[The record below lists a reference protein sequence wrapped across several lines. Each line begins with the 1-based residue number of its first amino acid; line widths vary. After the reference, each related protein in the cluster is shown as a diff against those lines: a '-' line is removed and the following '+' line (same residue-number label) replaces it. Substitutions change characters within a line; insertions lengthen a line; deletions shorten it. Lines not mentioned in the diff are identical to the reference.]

1 MKKTKITAAL
11 IGAITIASTAHA
23 QYQLN
28 EVIRDGVVG
37 GVIGGVIGN
46 NTGENDGETGAL
58 IGVVSGVTGG
68 ILNRQKGPVTM
79 PNNGYTPPPQ
89 VLTPRVVNCTRSYT
103 YYENVWIKPVY
114 NYDVYGNPF
123 IVRNGYWKQVRRYRT
138 EPCSGCAH
146 CR

>member
-68 ILNRQKGPVTM
+68 ILNRQKTVTL
-79 PNNGYTPPPQ
+79 PNRGYAPPPR
-89 VLTPRVVNCTRSYT
+89 VITPRVVNCTRSYT
-103 YYENVWIKPVY
+103 YYEDRWVKPVY

-123 IVRNGYWKQVRRYRT
+123 VVREGYWRKVSHHRT
-138 EPCSGCAH
+138 EPCGGCNR

>member
-1 MKKTKITAAL
+1 MKKLTITL
-11 IGAITIASTAHA
+11 IGVAFIATVVNA

-68 ILNRQKGPVTM
+68 ILNRQKTTTL
-79 PNNGYTPPPQ
+79 PNRGYTPPPQ

-103 YYENVWIKPVY
+103 YYENVWIKPVH

-123 IVRNGYWKQVRRYRT
+123 VVRKGYWKQVSRHRT
-138 EPCSGCAH
+138 EPCSGCVR